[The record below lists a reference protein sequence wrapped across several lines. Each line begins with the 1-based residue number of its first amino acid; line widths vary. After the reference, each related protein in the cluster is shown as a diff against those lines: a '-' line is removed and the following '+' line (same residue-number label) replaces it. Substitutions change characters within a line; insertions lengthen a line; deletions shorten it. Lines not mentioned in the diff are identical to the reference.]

1 MRNIT
6 KPLNVRQIAQAYPLI
21 RALDSTCSLDSWR
34 SYAASLTRR
43 SRGVEASGVM
53 TAQDPDGYIYGL
65 FTYRVVHGLR
75 PARILLVDQFIA
87 FEAVPGQA
95 TARAL
100 IVAMEQLALE
110 WQCGAIKV
118 DGLLPVGL
126 DIGSPDAALD
136 LFRSAGHRPDIATA
150 VHVPLTPEA
159 PPSRLPPS
167 GEPEQGDEEDPP
179 RAGPDAGVPHRQS

>member
-6 KPLNVRQIAQAYPLI
+6 KPLDVRQITQAYPLI
-21 RALDSTCSLDSWR
+21 RALDPACSLESWR

-43 SRGVEASGVM
+43 SKGVEASGVM
-53 TAQDPDGYIYGL
+53 TAQDADGYIYGL

-100 IVAMEQLALE
+100 IAAMERLALE
-110 WQCGAIKV
+110 WRCGAIKV
-118 DGLLPVGL
+118 DGLLPAGP
-126 DIGSPDAALD
+126 DIGSHDAALD
-136 LFRSAGHRPDIATA
+136 LFRSAGHRPDTEAA
-150 VHVPLTPEA
+150 VHVPLRSED
-159 PPSRLPPS
+159 PPSRPPPS
-167 GEPEQGDEEDPP
+167 GEPRHRERDASPTFQKPP
-179 RAGPDAGVPHRQS
+179 LFKE